1 MIVIIGLLEM
11 EFSIPE
17 ARSLK
22 DKRSVIKSLKDRI
35 AGKMNVSVA
44 EIDHQDQWQ
53 RSRFAFVTVA
63 AEKHIVESRMAE
75 LRDRLLSDPRY
86 VIMGMEQHF
95 L

>member
-1 MIVIIGLLEM
+1 MIIGLLEI
-11 EFSIPE
+11 EISIPD

-35 AGKMNVSVA
+35 AGKMNMSVA
-44 EIDHQDQWQ
+44 EIGHHDEWR

-63 AEKHIVESRMAE
+63 NEKRIVETRMSE
-75 LRDRLLSDPRY
+75 LQERLLSDPRY
-86 VIMGMEQHF
+86 VLMTMEQHF

>member
-1 MIVIIGLLEM
+1 MIIGLLEI
-11 EFSIPE
+11 EISIPD

-35 AGKMNVSVA
+35 AGKMNISVA
-44 EIDHQDQWQ
+44 ETGHHDEWR

-63 AEKHIVESRMAE
+63 NEKRIVETRMSE
-75 LRDRLLSDPRY
+75 LQERLLSDPRF
-86 VIMGMEQHF
+86 VLMTMEQHF